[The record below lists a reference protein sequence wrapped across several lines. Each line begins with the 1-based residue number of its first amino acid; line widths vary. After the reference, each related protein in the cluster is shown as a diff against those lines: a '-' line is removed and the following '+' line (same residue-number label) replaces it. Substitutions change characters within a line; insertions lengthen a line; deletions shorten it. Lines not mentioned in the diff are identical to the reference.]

1 MPSLSYV
8 QTKGKDLTASGS
20 FNGGDAD
27 MAKFIEVGV
36 AYYFN
41 KNFKVY
47 ADYYINLLNDNS
59 SYVKSVGGMNGS
71 DDVMALNATYYF

>member
-1 MPSLSYV
+1 MPSLSAV

-41 KNFKVY
+41 KNFKS
-47 ADYYINLLNDNS
+47 IC
-59 SYVKSVGGMNGS
+59 
-71 DDVMALNATYYF
+71 